1 MNFDGY
7 KTQPVLKKLL
17 FLLTLAV
24 AGRSSSEPID
34 RKTVV
39 SRHNVYL
46 TEADSL
52 NSLTVGNGRFAMTVD
67 VTGLQ
72 SFPDF
77 YENGVPLGTQSE
89 WAWYSYT
96 AEREY
101 RIEETMA
108 DIESHGRKVPYARQ
122 HPSNTEA
129 GKAGNYLRQNPHR
142 MHLAKLRFQF
152 VKEDGSLAELNDIQS
167 IDQTLDVWT
176 GEISSQYMIEGKP
189 VSVITF
195 CDQKEDKI
203 SVKVES
209 ELIKAGNLKVNIAFP
224 EPLDV
229 WKYGGNTFGEG
240 EEVCHT
246 QKVEGGL
253 SISSHVKGHNY
264 QTLVSSDGEITVTD
278 QSYSSVNI
286 QPDKGDGIW
295 TFSVTYEQGRSRT
308 SQGFETSRQE
318 NAMAWENFWNSG
330 GMIDFG
336 QVTDERATELERRM
350 ILSMYLTKIN
360 CGGSSFPQETGLTYN
375 SWYGKPHMEMP
386 WWHSTHWPLWSRSEV
401 LREQMSW
408 YTRAMEGAR
417 AIAERQGF
425 KGVRWQ
431 KMTDNEGG
439 ETASSVGSYLLWNQP
454 HPIWFAELLYQQDP
468 SEENLKTYERIVNET
483 AEFMAD
489 LAWKDSTG
497 RYILGP
503 GVIPAQE
510 RFNPQDT
517 YNPTYE
523 LAYWRWALET
533 AQSWSERLGK
543 PRNEKWDE
551 VLQNLSDLPQNEGVY
566 LATESTPDSYTT
578 EKFMTDHPSVL
589 GTYGMLPETSGLD
602 KEVMKATFEKIWTDW
617 KWHDTWGWDF
627 PMVSMTATRLGMK
640 EKAVDALLMPIKT
653 NTYLKNGHNF
663 QDQRLTIYL
672 PGNGGLLTALALMA
686 TSDAFPEDWE
696 VRWEGLVAMP

>member
-1 MNFDGY
+1 M
-7 KTQPVLKKLL
+7 KKLILL
-17 FLLTLAV
+17 FSAAV
-24 AGRSSSEPID
+24 LGCTSASKID

-39 SRHNVYL
+39 SRHNVHL
-46 TEADSL
+46 SEADSL

-72 SFPDF
+72 TFPDF
-77 YENGVPLGTQSE
+77 YENGVPLGTLSE
-89 WAWYSYT
+89 WAWYSYP
-96 AEREY
+96 AQREY
-101 RIEETMA
+101 RIEETMV

-122 HPSNTEA
+122 HPSDTEA

-152 VKEDGSLAELNDIQS
+152 VKEDGSLAELSDIQS

-176 GEISSQYMIEGKP
+176 GEIHSQYVIEGNP

-195 CDQKEDKI
+195 CDQNTDKI

-209 ELIKAGNLKVNIAFP
+209 ELVKEGKLKVNIAFP
-224 EPLDV
+224 EPLDI
-229 WKYGGNTFGEG
+229 WKYGGNTFSEGEG
-240 EEVCHT
+240 QTEAT
-246 QKVEGGL
+246 QTENGLEIKSPVE
-253 SISSHVKGHNY
+253 GHNY
-264 QTLVSSDGEITVTD
+264 QTLVNSSDEIKVGNKN
-278 QSYSSVNI
+278 YSSI
-286 QPDKGDGIW
+286 SLSPDTEDGEW
-295 TFSVTYEQGRSRT
+295 SFSVAYNSESAPDSFESSRT
-308 SQGFETSRQE
+308 E
-318 NAMAWENFWNSG
+318 NIKAWESFWNSG
-330 GMIDFG
+330 GMMDFSE
-336 QVTDERATELERRM
+336 VTDERALELERRM
-350 ILSMYLTKIN
+350 ILSMYLTKVN

-386 WWHSTHWPLWSRSEV
+386 WWHSTHWPLWGRPEI

-408 YTRAMEGAR
+408 YTRAMPGAR

-425 KGVRWQ
+425 SGVRWQ

-439 ETASSVGSYLLWNQP
+439 ETVSSVGSYLLWNQP
-454 HPIWFAELLYQQDP
+454 HPIWFAELLYEQNS
-468 SEENLKTYERIVNET
+468 SEETLKAYEGIVEET

-489 LAWKDSTG
+489 FAWKDSTG

-533 AQSWSERLGK
+533 AQSWRERLGK
-543 PRNEKWDE
+543 SRIEKWDD
-551 VLQNLSDLPQNEGVY
+551 VIQNLSELPQREGVY

-627 PMVSMTATRLGMK
+627 PMVSMTATRLGLK
-640 EKAVDALLMPIKT
+640 EKALDALLMPIKT

-672 PGNGGLLTALALMA
+672 PGNGGFLTALALMA
-686 TSDAFPEDWE
+686 TSDGFPEGWKVKTE
-696 VRWEGLVAMP
+696 NLSAMP